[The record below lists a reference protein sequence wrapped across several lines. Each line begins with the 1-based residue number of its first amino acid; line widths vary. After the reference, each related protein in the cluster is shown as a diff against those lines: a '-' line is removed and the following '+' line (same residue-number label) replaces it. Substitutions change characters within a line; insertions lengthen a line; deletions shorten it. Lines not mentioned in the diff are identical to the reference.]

1 MRAWL
6 LDAPG
11 SPLRLGELPDP
22 STEAGQWLLRVHYC
36 GLNPVDWKL
45 AAGGHPAWQWP
56 HVLGLDVVG
65 EVVATGADAPP
76 APNGLI
82 AAHLD
87 LSRRGGL
94 AEYVTL
100 TPGVT
105 AELPGGLDP
114 VAAATLPCPGLT
126 AWQGVSRIAD
136 TLGRDGNS
144 RRALVLGG
152 GGPVGSLAVQL
163 LMQRGARL
171 AATCGAD
178 DADRVRELGA
188 QWTADYHDPQALPAL
203 VDAAGGRFAC
213 IVNAANFEA
222 AEAAAPFLEFAGAL
236 ASITG
241 RPIAGQVPAFTLSPT
256 LVEVSLGAIHSYG
269 SPAQRAALGVVM
281 HEQLIALAHGGL
293 IAPPATLVPMSAAAT
308 TLTGMSEGV
317 GGKFVVAV
325 ADAGDR

>member
-11 SPLRLGELPDP
+11 TPLHLGELPDP
-22 STEAGQWLLRVHYC
+22 TPVAGQWLVRVHYC

-56 HVLGLDVVG
+56 HVLGLDIVG
-65 EVVATGADAPP
+65 EVVTAGEAAPP
-76 APNGLI
+76 APPGLI

-87 LSRRGGL
+87 LSKRGGL

-105 AELPGGLDP
+105 AELPDGLRP
-114 VAAATLPCPGLT
+114 ATAATLPCPGLT
-126 AWQGVSRIAD
+126 AWQEVSRIAD
-136 TLGRDGNS
+136 ILGRDGNS

-163 LMQRGARL
+163 LVQRGARV
-171 AATCGAD
+171 AATCGA
-178 DADRVRELGA
+178 ADGTRVSKLGA
-188 QWTADYHDPQALPAL
+188 QWTADYHDPQALPIL
-203 VDAAGGRFAC
+203 VEAAGGPFAC
-213 IVNAANFEA
+213 IVNAASFEA
-222 AEAAAPFLEFAGAL
+222 AEAAAPYLEFAGAL

-241 RPIAGQVPAFTLSPT
+241 RPAAAQVPGFTLAPT
-256 LVEVSLGAIHSYG
+256 LVEVALGAIHSNG
-269 SPAQRAALGVVM
+269 SPAQRTAFGVAM
-281 HEQLIALAHGGL
+281 QTQLIALAHGGL
-293 IAPPATLVPMSAAAT
+293 IAPPATVVPMAEAAT
-308 TLTGMSEGV
+308 TLTEMAHRR

-325 ADAGDR
+325 ASGGDR